1 MTALTLPCTLRELL
15 HPPGGD
21 PACNNASPLWAGVS
35 LDAVITTWDPLAAC
49 LLARADGR
57 GPSTQALRFVAAALG
72 ANLNS
77 ACLRDADLS
86 DADLSCSDLRYASL
100 GAIGVSR

>member
-15 HPPGGD
+15 HPPGGVK
-21 PACNNASPLWAGVS
+21 ACNDASPLWAGVS

-57 GPSTQALRFVAAALG
+57 GPRALRFVAAALG